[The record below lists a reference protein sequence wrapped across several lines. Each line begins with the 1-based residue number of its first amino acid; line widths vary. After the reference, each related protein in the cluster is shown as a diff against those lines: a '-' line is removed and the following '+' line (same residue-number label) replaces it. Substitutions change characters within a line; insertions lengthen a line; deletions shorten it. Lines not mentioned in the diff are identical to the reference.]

1 MSCIPYIIY
10 THARTREAC
19 EPSSR
24 RNTLQMSHLAIIFY
38 FFFLHFTSVRRGVRS
53 ARPAPYPVLPSR
65 RCTTRPEPMRPEPM
79 RPTLSRRAVEP
90 SSRCA
95 TRRAFRRAPCDARNV
110 GAWRVH
116 RCPERRESLET
127 ALHNRRNALTIN
139 KLRTQPPKLDK
150 NCINTHKSPAY
161 MQ

>member
-90 SSRCA
+90 SSRRADAPRAERLGVRRA
-95 TRRAFRRAPCDARNV
+95 TRETSARGACIDAPSDAR
-110 GAWRVH
+110 ASKR
-116 RCPERRESLET
+116 LYIT
-127 ALHNRRNALTIN
+127 AVT
-139 KLRTQPPKLDK
+139 P
-150 NCINTHKSPAY
+150 
-161 MQ
+161 